1 MGCPNFNENKTFSKV
16 HGNHNKLWKKKVK
29 FKSKHLTWK
38 SKLGTWN
45 VQNKNS
51 NKNYF
56 DNICKHEMKQI
67 RIWCKIISQI
77 GKNNELNIM
86 GVIFVFYN
94 PFGDL
99 TS

>member
-1 MGCPNFNENKTFSKV
+1 M
-16 HGNHNKLWKKKVK
+16 
-29 FKSKHLTWK
+29 
-38 SKLGTWN
+38 
-45 VQNKNS
+45 QNKNS